1 MEEGEAREPSSDL
14 FEEAYIAYIKAVQRA
29 WAAVDVEDV
38 VSQARSRGPMN
49 CLAWLGCMD
58 CYGATFAPA
67 ELSIMPMGCWSCL
80 GGSPGGCIGTYGTH
94 GTYGTYG
101 SRAAPGPAESTE
113 G

>member
-1 MEEGEAREPSSDL
+1 MDGSEGREASSDL

-38 VSQARSRGPMN
+38 VRQARSRGLTN

-58 CYGATFAPA
+58 CYGATFTPA
-67 ELSIMPMGCWSCL
+67 ELSITPMGCWSCL

-113 G
+113 R